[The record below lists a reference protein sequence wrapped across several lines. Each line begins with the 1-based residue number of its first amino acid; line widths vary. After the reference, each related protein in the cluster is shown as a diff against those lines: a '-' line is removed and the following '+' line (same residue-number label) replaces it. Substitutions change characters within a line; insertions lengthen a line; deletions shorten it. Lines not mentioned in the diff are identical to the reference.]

1 MMTPFTLDGR
11 TYNVAVTALTRKF
24 SVLDTDQ
31 TGRTQDGNMYRDIIG
46 TYYNYE
52 MTVQPKNNDPGALDA
67 LWDALSQPVASH
79 VCTFPYNQTTMTQTM
94 YVTSGEQP
102 VHMLYPNKT
111 EWGEIKFS
119 FIAMSPRLT
128 P

>member
-1 MMTPFTLDGR
+1 MTAFTMDGR
-11 TYNVAVTALTRKF
+11 TFNVAVTALTRKF

-31 TGRTQDGNMYRDIIG
+31 TGRVIAGDMYRDIIG

-52 MTVQPKNNDPGALDA
+52 MTVQPINSDPAAMDA
-67 LWDALSQPVASH
+67 LWDAVSQPVPSH

-102 VHMLYPNKT
+102 IHALYPNKT
-111 EWGEIKFS
+111 EWGELKLS
-119 FIAMSPRLT
+119 YIAMAPRIT